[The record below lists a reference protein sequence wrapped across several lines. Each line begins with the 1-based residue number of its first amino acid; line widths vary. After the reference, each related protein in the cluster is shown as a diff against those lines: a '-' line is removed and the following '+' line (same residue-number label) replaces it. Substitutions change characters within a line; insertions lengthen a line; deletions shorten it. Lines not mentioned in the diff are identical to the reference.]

1 MGHSFYVDSHQIK
14 NCSWTEILYHNKL
27 IMDYMKNYELIQ
39 SIRIR
44 GLKGPTEMRRSHEYV
59 PRTDVEKNTQL
70 DGEEYVQKAD
80 NRGTK

>member
-1 MGHSFYVDSHQIK
+1 
-14 NCSWTEILYHNKL
+14 
-27 IMDYMKNYELIQ
+27 MKNYELIQ

-44 GLKGPTEMRRSHEYV
+44 GLKGPTEMRRGHEYV
-59 PRTDVEKNTQL
+59 RRTDVEKNTQR